1 MGSADAPLQDDSQY
15 KHSQQLHQR
24 EREVLAAGTIEK
36 WTQVN
41 LIKFNEV
48 ECEVLCLNRG
58 SPCSVPS
65 KHCRYLQRTEKNIY
79 KCVRVAWRIHTD

>member
-24 EREVLAAGTIEK
+24 EREVLAARTIEK

-48 ECEVLCLNRG
+48 ECEVLRLNQG
-58 SPCSVPS
+58 SPCFVLS
-65 KHCRYLQRTEKNIY
+65 KYSRYLQRTEKNI
-79 KCVRVAWRIHTD
+79 